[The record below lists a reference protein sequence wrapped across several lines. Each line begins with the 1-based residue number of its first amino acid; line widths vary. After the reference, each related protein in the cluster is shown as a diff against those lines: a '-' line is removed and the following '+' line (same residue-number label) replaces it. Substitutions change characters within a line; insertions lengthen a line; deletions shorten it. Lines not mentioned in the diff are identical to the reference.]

1 MQIDARAGEDL
12 RLAIQREVV
21 RVLRHQD
28 MRQQPFCRQGALDQ
42 AGGRR
47 CLGDPFLA
55 GPAGILRPHGDDHPK
70 LRGNDVEPLG
80 AIFADAN
87 HLAATA
93 RAECALGLDYFLD
106 PRQVGRQ
113 MTDVALCGRALGTWR
128 PRRARRG
135 LFLGL
140 GERAF
145 ELLEG
150 KLELVG
156 MELLGLLPVQRPAQ
170 LVQQMFETAVAIAQR
185 RDLGAKRLKSRLL
198 SFEQH
203 PQGRCKRSWI
213 DHACAR
219 LHDRILT

>member
-1 MQIDARAGEDL
+1 
-12 RLAIQREVV
+12 
-21 RVLRHQD
+21 
-28 MRQQPFCRQGALDQ
+28 
-42 AGGRR
+42 
-47 CLGDPFLA
+47 
-55 GPAGILRPHGDDHPK
+55 
-70 LRGNDVEPLG
+70 
-80 AIFADAN
+80 
-87 HLAATA
+87 
-93 RAECALGLDYFLD
+93 
-106 PRQVGRQ
+106 

-156 MELLGLLPVQRPAQ
+156 MELLGLLPVYRLAQ
-170 LVQQMFETAVAIAQR
+170 LVQQMFEAAVVIAQRRDLGAQVLDNRFGASFFETAVAIAQR

-203 PQGRCKRSWI
+203 PQGRCKRSQ
-213 DHACAR
+213 
-219 LHDRILT
+219 DRPCLCSSP